1 MKTIIKRRFRNK
13 LTSLAVAAA
22 CVGGLGFQS
31 TAMAGTD
38 ANALGDLALVPYYT
52 VRGNFVTGVHII
64 NTGPHTQVVKF
75 RMRRAEDS
83 ADALDVLLVM
93 SPYDEWTGFIS
104 GSETDGITLGS
115 DDKTCT
121 APAADANGKWKM
133 PDINLTGA
141 EEGYIE
147 VIAMGQT
154 TDETQAIAVAAKH
167 DSNGV
172 PKNCDEVRE
181 NFFARALP
189 LPGGVISNQE
199 TKNFA
204 EVSSTYVDSANDLKV
219 SYFIRDPQSG
229 MEFGNNA
236 VHIKDFVPVSGA
248 AMITNQ
254 ETGLSS
260 GDAAGF
266 DFPDLDGGGK
276 NTGAGD
282 PATGPANRG
291 LYDAVVRLDLGGA
304 AILNDYSKNQSNGV
318 TTDWVVTIP
327 GQYLMVNPNPP
338 SPAINERDL
347 PVTATVEVW
356 DREEKKYSSRNLVI
370 SPDAGRG
377 KTTLPWEVNIVR
389 WGDKSIFETPN
400 ARTISGFDA
409 PYGWAKLTLASQTDN
424 PQQIYNLTDPT
435 GGTKAAPNNP
445 VPVIGYAAWRRTFNN
460 AEKNYGRIIEH
471 SRIPQ

>member
-1 MKTIIKRRFRNK
+1 M
-13 LTSLAVAAA
+13 AA
-22 CVGGLGFQS
+22 
-31 TAMAGTD
+31 TD
-38 ANALGDLALVPYYT
+38 ATALGDLALVPYYT

-64 NTGPHTQVVKF
+64 NTGAHTQVVKF

-83 ADALDVLLVM
+83 ADALDVVLVM

-104 GSETDGITLGS
+104 GSETDGIVLGS

-121 APAADANGKWKM
+121 APAADANGKWQM
-133 PDINLTGA
+133 PNINLTGA

-147 VIAMGQT
+147 VIAMAQT
-154 TDETQAIAVAAKH
+154 TDESQAIAIAAKH
-167 DSNGV
+167 TSAGV

-189 LPGGVISNQE
+189 LPGGVINNAE

-204 EVSSTYVDSANDLKV
+204 EVSSHYVDSANDLKV

-236 VHIKDFVPVSGA
+236 VHIKNFSQV
-248 AMITNQ
+248 AMMTNQ
-254 ETGLSS
+254 ELGLSS
-260 GDAAGF
+260 GNLAGF
-266 DFPDLDGGGK
+266 DFPDLDGGGA

-282 PATGPANRG
+282 PATGPAVRG
-291 LYDAVVRLDLGGA
+291 LYDSVIRADLGGS
-304 AILNDYSKNQSNGV
+304 AILNDWSQNGANGV

-327 GQYLMVNPNPP
+327 GQYLMVDPTPASPP
-338 SPAINERDL
+338 INERDI

-356 DREEKKYSSRNLVI
+356 DREEKKFSSRNLVI
-370 SPDAGRG
+370 SPNAGRG

-389 WGDKSIFETPN
+389 WGEQSIFENPN
-400 ARTISGFDA
+400 ARKISGFNA
-409 PYGWAKLTLASQTDN
+409 PYGWAKLTLTSQTDN
-424 PQQIYNLTDPT
+424 PQQIYDLTRPNQA
-435 GGTKAAPNNP
+435 GAAPAYP

-471 SRIPQ
+471 SRK